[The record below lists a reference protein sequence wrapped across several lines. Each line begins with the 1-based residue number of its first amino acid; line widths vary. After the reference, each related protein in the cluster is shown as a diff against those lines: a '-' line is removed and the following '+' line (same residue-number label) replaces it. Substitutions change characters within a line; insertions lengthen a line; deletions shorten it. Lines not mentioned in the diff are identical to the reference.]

1 MEKETELTRELKELL
16 RAEGAD
22 LAGVGDLT
30 EVPENM
36 RHGLSVGI
44 SVAVKYPKEIIRGI
58 SELPT
63 QEYRNWYGSL
73 NEQLDRIVTAG
84 ADFLTKKGYQA
95 IAKTRRQVGS
105 YDEDCITELPHKTV
119 ATRAGLG
126 WIGKCALLVT
136 ERYGSMV
143 RISSILTDAPLT
155 AAKPINQSNCGGCT
169 ACRDACPAQ
178 AIYGKLWD
186 ISVPREELFDI
197 RKCRPTARLRSEKGF
212 GKCEELCGRCI
223 EICPYT
229 RKYLNEK

>member
-1 MEKETELTRELKELL
+1 MEKENELTRELKELL

-22 LAGVGDLT
+22 LVGVGDLT
-30 EVPENM
+30 EVPENV

-84 ADFLTKKGYQA
+84 TSFLEKKGYQA
-95 IAKTRRQVGS
+95 IAKTRQQVGS
-105 YDEDCITELPHKTV
+105 YDDDCITELPHKTV

-143 RISSILTDAPLT
+143 RISSILTNAPLT
-155 AAKPINQSNCGGCT
+155 AAKPVNQAVEDVQLVKMPVLLMPFMESYGMFL
-169 ACRDACPAQ
+169 CRVKNSLTSESVSRWQD
-178 AIYGKLWD
+178 YVRRKGLGNVK
-186 ISVPREELFDI
+186 ISVE
-197 RKCRPTARLRSEKGF
+197 SV
-212 GKCEELCGRCI
+212 
-223 EICPYT
+223 
-229 RKYLNEK
+229 